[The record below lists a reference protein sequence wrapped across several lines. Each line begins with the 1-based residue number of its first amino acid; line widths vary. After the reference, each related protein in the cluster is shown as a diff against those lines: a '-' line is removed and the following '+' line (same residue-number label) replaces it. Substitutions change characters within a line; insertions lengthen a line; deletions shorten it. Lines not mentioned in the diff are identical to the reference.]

1 MKVFGGVVILVL
13 GYLLVWPVP
22 IAPISWQAPS
32 SSGFSGEFAENN
44 RLAGLSFIELGEDKG
59 PEDFAINAAGTIATA
74 THSGAVLLKKKG
86 EAAFTPWINTGG
98 RPLGIEFDTNGN
110 LLIADAHR
118 GLVNDPK
125 SPTLKPSYLVNF

>member
-13 GYLLVWPVP
+13 GYLLLWPVP

-32 SSGFSGEFAENN
+32 SSGFSGEFIENN

-74 THSGAVLLKKKG
+74 THSGAVLLRKY
-86 EAAFTPWINTGG
+86 A
-98 RPLGIEFDTNGN
+98 PLVAWLMLSGN
-110 LLIADAHR
+110 PGKLSITTSTWPCF
-118 GLVNDPK
+118 G
-125 SPTLKPSYLVNF
+125 PTSQ